1 MDQKSIQGISPGEPE
16 ELEAKQPQVY
26 QVLRKAILSEEIK
39 PGEKLVERK
48 IAMKLGVS
56 RTPVREALRM
66 LETEGLVK
74 HIPRRG
80 VVVTRLSPQEAWEI
94 YQIRSV
100 LEGLAARLAAEWI
113 TEEEIEHIEGLI
125 KEMEKAVEAK
135 DLAYLN
141 ELNSRFNDAIY
152 GAARSPRLKQMIS
165 NLYDYIASFARVG
178 YNLPGRIQEVLAE
191 HKAIFEA
198 IKRGD
203 VEEAERLAR
212 AHVVRSCECYF
223 VSRALAEEEE
233 GKRRERRRRSI

>member
-1 MDQKSIQGISPGEPE
+1 MEQRSIHRIAPEEAE
-16 ELEAKQPQVY
+16 ELEVKQPQVY
-26 QVLRKAILSEEIK
+26 QMLRKAILSEEIK

-48 IAMKLGVS
+48 IATKLGVS

-113 TEEEIEHIEGLI
+113 TEEEIEHIERLLE
-125 KEMEKAVEAK
+125 EMEKAVEAK
-135 DLAYLN
+135 NLAYLN
-141 ELNSRFNDAIY
+141 ELNNQFNDAIY
-152 GAARSPRLKQMIS
+152 TAARSPRLKQMIT
-165 NLYDYIASFARVG
+165 NLYDYIASFARIG

-191 HKAIFEA
+191 HRGIFEA

-223 VSRALAEEEE
+223 VARALAEEEE
-233 GKRRERRRRSI
+233 NKKQEKRRR

>member
-1 MDQKSIQGISPGEPE
+1 MEQRSTQEIATE
-16 ELEAKQPQVY
+16 ELEVKQPQVY
-26 QVLRKAILSEEIK
+26 QMLRKAILSEEIK
-39 PGEKLVERK
+39 PGERLVERK
-48 IAMKLGVS
+48 IATKLGVS

-74 HIPRRG
+74 HIPRKG

-113 TEEEIEHIEGLI
+113 TKEEVEHIENLLE
-125 KEMEKAVEAK
+125 EMEKAVEAK
-135 DLAYLN
+135 DLVYLN
-141 ELNSRFNDAIY
+141 ELNNQFNDAIY
-152 GAARSPRLKQMIS
+152 TAARSPRLKQMIS
-165 NLYDYIASFARVG
+165 NLYDYIASFARIG

-191 HKAIFEA
+191 HRGIFEA
-198 IKRGD
+198 IKKGD

-223 VSRALAEEEE
+223 VCRALAEEEE
-233 GKRRERRRRSI
+233 SREREKRRRRV